1 MFFKYRIRSLKR
13 TLRPPVLRTTS
24 LASLDLLAIQ
34 KLRGRGLTPL
44 HLVRRVKEFNNNL
57 TENWVAY
64 AKSPSDFPNFAQIE
78 FFSSEI
84 LGLPKIS
91 RKNPTSFKTDVKL
104 NKFEV
109 LKTEEGSFPNCN

>member
-1 MFFKYRIRSLKR
+1 M
-13 TLRPPVLRTTS
+13 
-24 LASLDLLAIQ
+24 
-34 KLRGRGLTPL
+34 
-44 HLVRRVKEFNNNL
+44 LVTEKGFNNNL

-91 RKNPTSFKTDVKL
+91 RKNPTSLNCDVMSNSEFGL
-104 NKFEV
+104 
-109 LKTEEGSFPNCN
+109 EEGAQKINL